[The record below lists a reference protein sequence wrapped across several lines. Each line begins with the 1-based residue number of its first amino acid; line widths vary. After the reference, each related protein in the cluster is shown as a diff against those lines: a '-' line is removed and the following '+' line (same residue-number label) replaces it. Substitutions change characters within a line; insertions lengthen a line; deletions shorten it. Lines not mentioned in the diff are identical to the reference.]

1 MLNETTINKI
11 CQLYK
16 ELGGPKD
23 IPNGITDVQAVAL
36 VAEQLGWEGS
46 LPINPVLSDA
56 IDGLIAAMSISDS
69 TLAPLS
75 LTEAYGYD
83 ITDIQTDVAVSGSS
97 VTGTS
102 KYLDDGQ
109 LVDAHGA
116 GNFIGVEVHDIP
128 NDVTSIKLGMY
139 PTYRDGE
146 FHWDDSGLQEIIDD
160 PDKGG
165 VYKITN
171 KSIQKIKILTSDGT
185 RVHSQLYSLKNVTVL
200 PAEND

>member
-1 MLNETTINKI
+1 MLNETTIDKI

-16 ELGGPKD
+16 ELGGQKD

-36 VAEQLGWEGS
+36 VAEQLGWEGK
-46 LPINPVLSDA
+46 LPINPVLSDS
-56 IDGLIAAMSISDS
+56 IDGIIAALALADS

-75 LTEAYGYD
+75 LTEVFGYD
-83 ITDIQTDVAVSGSS
+83 ITDIQTDVAVSGAN

-102 KYLDDGQ
+102 KYLEDGQ

-116 GNFIGVEVHDIP
+116 GNFIAVEVYDIP
-128 NDVTSIKLGMY
+128 ATATSVKLGMF
-139 PTYRDGE
+139 PTFKNGE

-165 VYKITN
+165 VYKITD
-171 KSIQKIKILTSDGT
+171 KSIQKIKILVTDGT
-185 RVHSQLYSLKNVTVL
+185 KVHSQLFGLKGVTLL